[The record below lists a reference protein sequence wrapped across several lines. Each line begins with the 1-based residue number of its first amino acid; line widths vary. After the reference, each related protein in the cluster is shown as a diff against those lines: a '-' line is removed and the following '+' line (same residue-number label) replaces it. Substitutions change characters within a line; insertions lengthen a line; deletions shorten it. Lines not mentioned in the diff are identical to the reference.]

1 MITETSLRKKEKP
14 LGVHTLLLY
23 LVIFYI
29 AWSLKELWLVQYIQL
44 FNDNIAAFLSAFV
57 KISVWIVP
65 VWLYIKYYHYRNP
78 ISYMKLDVNLR
89 RGVVWGILLSLLV
102 GIRFTIE
109 IYLINHQSFHFI
121 LPLNSY
127 LNVFL
132 LAGLTEEI
140 VFRGFILNELQKRFL
155 FWIANGITAVLF
167 LVVHYP
173 VWLYRGEFW
182 DLWSHCYV
190 LLLGLI
196 FGYVYKKT
204 NSLWSV
210 IILHSFHN
218 LFVII
223 SY

>member
-1 MITETSLRKKEKP
+1 MITETSLHKKEKP

-23 LVIFYI
+23 LVLFYI

-44 FNDNIAAFLSAFV
+44 FNDNIAAFLTAFV

-65 VWLYIKYYHYRNP
+65 VWFYIKYYHYRNP
-78 ISYMKLDVNLR
+78 VSYMKLDVNLR
-89 RGVVWGILLSLLV
+89 RGVVWGIFLSLLI

-109 IYLINHQSFHFI
+109 IYLINHQSFHFV

-155 FWIANGITAVLF
+155 FWRANGITAVLF